1 MRERI
6 YTYCVLL
13 TALIVQFTKG
23 FAPIKYI
30 PTQLYSIVISFCVL
44 YAMSYIP
51 PLSFDYENVKTRGQ
65 RYIMFTVEAVIFSL
79 SSNGLFS
86 LIKRFSP

>member
-13 TALIVQFTKG
+13 SALIVQFTKG
-23 FAPIKYI
+23 IAPIKYI

-51 PLSFDYENVKTRGQ
+51 PLSFDYENVKTRAQ
-65 RYIMFTVEAVIFSL
+65 RYIMFGIEAVIFSL

-86 LIKRFSP
+86 LLKRLSP

>member
-23 FAPIKYI
+23 FAPIKYM

-51 PLSFDYENVKTRGQ
+51 PLSFDYENVKTRAQ
-65 RYIMFTVEAVIFSL
+65 RYIMFTIHAVIFAL

-86 LIKRFSP
+86 LIKKFSP

>member
-1 MRERI
+1 MRDKL
-6 YTYCVLL
+6 YSWCVIL
-13 TALIVQFTKG
+13 TALIVQFSKNL
-23 FAPIKYI
+23 APIKYI

-79 SSNGLFS
+79 SSNGLFD
-86 LIKRFSP
+86 LIKRLS

>member
-1 MRERI
+1 MRERL
-6 YTYCVLL
+6 YTYCVAL

-23 FAPIKYI
+23 FAPISYI

-65 RYIMFTVEAVIFSL
+65 RYIMFTVEAVVFSL
-79 SSNGLFS
+79 SSNGLFD
-86 LIKRFSP
+86 LLKRLAP

>member
-30 PTQLYSIVISFCVL
+30 PTQLYSVVISFCVL

-65 RYIMFTVEAVIFSL
+65 RYIMFTIEAVIFSL
-79 SSNGLFS
+79 SSNGLYD
-86 LIKRFSP
+86 LIKRLSP

>member
-23 FAPIKYI
+23 IAPIKYI

-51 PLSFDYENVKTRGQ
+51 PLSFDYENVKTRAQ
-65 RYIMFTVEAVIFSL
+65 RYIMFSVEAVIFSL

>member
-1 MRERI
+1 VRDKL
-6 YTYCVLL
+6 YSWCVVL

-23 FAPIKYI
+23 LSPIKYM

-79 SSNGLFS
+79 SSNGLFD

>member
-65 RYIMFTVEAVIFSL
+65 RYIMFTIEAVIFSL
-79 SSNGLFS
+79 SSNGLYD
-86 LIKRFSP
+86 LIKRLSP

>member
-6 YTYCVLL
+6 YSYCVIL
-13 TALIVQFTKG
+13 TALIVQFTKHI
-23 FAPIKYI
+23 APIKYI

-44 YAMSYIP
+44 YVMSYIP
-51 PLSFDYENVKTRGQ
+51 PLSFDYENVENRSQ
-65 RYIMFTVEAVIFSL
+65 RYVMFAIDALLFSF
-79 SSNGLFS
+79 SSNGLYD

>member
-23 FAPIKYI
+23 FAPVKYI

-44 YAMSYIP
+44 YAMSYMP
-51 PLSFDYENVKTRGQ
+51 PLSFDYENAKTRGQ
-65 RYIMFTVEAVIFSL
+65 RYIMFGVEAVIFSL
-79 SSNGLFS
+79 SSNGLFD
-86 LIKRFSP
+86 LIKRLST